1 MGNTFAT
8 QPDASEDRRVK
19 KLFSILDA
27 APDGEQESK
36 YDLNG
41 MLKN

>member
-8 QPDASEDRRVK
+8 QPNAVDASEERRVK

-36 YDLNG
+36 YDL
-41 MLKN
+41 